1 MICHPY
7 EDRELVLEMMK
18 QEALQEIEDM
28 EANANPFVP
37 AGFEGLIAGLALK
50 AQAAKPQPKKRVTL
64 LAPAIAQLEQGLL
77 PEPVEITSE
86 ANLTYNVHMAK
97 LYEFAKAGFRNAV
110 EDYPI
115 GGMNTYA
122 RALKGYR
129 DLLIK
134 YLDTKEGAAKSK
146 MAAATPATR
155 AKKISAAPAKMSAS
169 ADAAKATSAAKAA
182 KPVTSKAASAKA
194 RKAPVKKK

>member
-7 EDRELVLEMMK
+7 EDRELALEMLK

-37 AGFEGLIAGLALK
+37 AGFEGLIADLALK
-50 AQAAKPQPKKRVTL
+50 AQAAKPQRKARVSL
-64 LAPAIAQLEQGLL
+64 LSTAQKQVEQGLL

-86 ANLTYNVHMAK
+86 ANLSYNTHMAK

-115 GGMNTYA
+115 AGTNTYA
-122 RALKGYR
+122 RAVKGYR
-129 DLLIK
+129 DLLLK
-134 YLDTKEGAAKSK
+134 YLEAQSTKAKAHTKTPAKKINAAASTKQATAAQKAVTPAKSK
-146 MAAATPATR
+146 STA
-155 AKKISAAPAKMSAS
+155 
-169 ADAAKATSAAKAA
+169 
-182 KPVTSKAASAKA
+182 AKA
-194 RKAPVKKK
+194 RKAPAKKK